1 MIIAVSG
8 TPGVGKTTLSKILAQ
23 KLGYEYINIK
33 ELAEERGIGKRVGEE
48 LEIDMEKLAE
58 VIEREFRGKN
68 AVLDSHLSHL
78 LPADLVVVL
87 RLSPEVLLKRLME
100 RGYRKEKLG
109 ENLEAELVDVCLIE
123 ALEGHENVI
132 EVDTTGRTPEDVVD
146 EIISLINGGIR
157 KRVGIVDWSESYE
170 KIMPYLRR

>member
-8 TPGVGKTTLSKILAQ
+8 TPGVGKTTVSKLLAQ

-33 ELAEERGIGKRVGEE
+33 ELAEERGIGKRVREE
-48 LEIDMEKLAE
+48 LEVDMEKLAE
-58 VIEREFRGKN
+58 IVKREFSGRN
-68 AVLDSHLSHL
+68 VILDSHLSHL
-78 LPADLVVVL
+78 LPADLVIVL
-87 RLSPEVLLKRLME
+87 RLNPEVLLKRLTE
-100 RGYRKEKLG
+100 RGYGKEKVG

-123 ALEGHENVI
+123 ALEEHENVI
-132 EVDTTGRTPEDVVD
+132 EVDTTGRSPEDAVS
-146 EIISLINGGIR
+146 EIISLIKRGIR